1 MSDFI
6 SEKQIVSIRE
16 FLENYCSLRCSWR
29 GKMTHKRMTEFL
41 SLKGRHVIRGKIGE
55 ITKEEKLTGKFIYV
69 KDEIGKI
76 IPYKNPNMELEKLHI
91 NLLINSNPEK
101 LRQRRLKNLQEE
113 NLTYD
118 DYGRVVTLEEYNE
131 ICRLKLL
138 REKEE
143 QLRKLEEQQGKE
155 DDEVFAYY
163 EKMATRNR
171 NTKVKTYYIARKGKN
186 IC

>member
-6 SEKQIVSIRE
+6 SEKQIISIRE
-16 FLENYCSLRCSWR
+16 FLENYCYLRCLWR

-41 SLKGRHVIRGKIGE
+41 SMKGKHVTRGKIGE

-69 KDEIGKI
+69 KDEVGKI
-76 IPYKNPNMELEKLHI
+76 IPYKNPSMELEKLQI

-101 LRQRRLKNLQEE
+101 LRQRRLKYLQAE

-118 DYGRVVTLEEYNE
+118 EYGRVITIEEYNE
-131 ICRLKLL
+131 ICELKKLKEAEEKL
-138 REKEE
+138 RE
-143 QLRKLEEQQGKE
+143 LEEQQGKIE
-155 DDEVFAYY
+155 DEEFSYY
-163 EKMATRNR
+163 EKMAERNR
-171 NTKVKTYYIARKGKN
+171 KTKVKKYYIARKRGN

>member
-69 KDEIGKI
+69 KDEVGKI

-101 LRQRRLKNLQEE
+101 LRQRRLKNLQ
-113 NLTYD
+113 
-118 DYGRVVTLEEYNE
+118 
-131 ICRLKLL
+131 
-138 REKEE
+138 
-143 QLRKLEEQQGKE
+143 
-155 DDEVFAYY
+155 
-163 EKMATRNR
+163 
-171 NTKVKTYYIARKGKN
+171 
-186 IC
+186 

>member
-6 SEKQIVSIRE
+6 SEKQIISIRE

-29 GKMTHKRMTEFL
+29 GKMTHKRMMEFL
-41 SLKGRHVIRGKIGE
+41 SMKGRHIVRGKIGE

-69 KDEIGKI
+69 KAEIGKI

-118 DYGRVVTLEEYNE
+118 DYGRVITLKEYNE
-131 ICRLKLL
+131 ICQLKQL
-138 REKEE
+138 REKED
-143 QLRKLEEQQGKE
+143 QLRKLEEQQGKKE
-155 DDEVFAYY
+155 DEEFAYY
-163 EKMATRNR
+163 EKMATKNR
-171 NTKVKTYYIARKGKN
+171 NTKVKTHYIARKRRN